1 MGIFDN
7 LLGNASELSNNDLQ
21 TELAPPARG
30 CASPQKAGQAVR
42 SIRNRPRFLIA
53 AQPITSSDKTSEK

>member
-30 CASPQKAGQAVR
+30 CASCDLFGTVR
-42 SIRNRPRFLIA
+42 GSLLLHS
-53 AQPITSSDKTSEK
+53 Q